1 VYDSHKKLFWDAHL
15 PEWMDAFHTHATVER
30 FTDNNR
36 AFWQLHYTNFPGTP
50 QPVVAEPRTP
60 NAA

>member
-1 VYDSHKKLFWDAHL
+1 
-15 PEWMDAFHTHATVER
+15 MDAFHTHATVER